1 MVNGKVWPNMNVKQG
16 EYYFRIIDASNDR
29 YYELSFSNGMSF
41 TQIGSDGG
49 YLKAAAPLTSLL
61 IGPAERADILVD
73 FSSLTAGTKVIL
85 ENQALT
91 EDLTLEKQTVGQI
104 M

>member
-16 EYYFRIIDASNDR
+16 EYYFRILDASNDR
-29 YYELSFSNGMSF
+29 YYQFSFSNGMSF

-49 YLKAAAPLTSLL
+49 YLKAPAPLTSLI

-73 FSSLTAGTKVIL
+73 FSNMTTGTKIIL
-85 ENQALT
+85 QNSALT
-91 EDLTLEKQTVGQI
+91 GNITLKSKL
-104 M
+104 